1 MMKSVKSYS
10 ILCVIMLS
18 LLVLG
23 GCGSKTTNSTPST
36 PSVERTIVDMANK
49 TVKIPAEV
57 NKIVV
62 TCYGGATNEIVV
74 LGAADKI
81 IGQPAQENFPQLMEM
96 DPQFKNI
103 PDVGSFDN
111 INVEEI
117 IKLKP
122 DLVVASVT
130 SPTGNKKLE
139 EAGIPVVSV
148 LTGRATI
155 DGLTKEFK
163 MMGDVL
169 HKEKEAAALSDFWES
184 RLKLLKDDVAKIPP
198 EKLKKVYYM
207 LGTPLKTDGSAWGQE
222 FITIAGGI
230 NVAQKVDNASLI
242 SVEQLLKWNP
252 DVMIMSSNIG
262 PTKNSFIKS
271 DDLRNNPQMSNLN
284 AVVNNQIYQCPIG
297 AFWWDR
303 PSPESILGFM
313 WLAKTLQPDTFA
325 NINLT
330 QETKEFFQ
338 TFYHCTLTDQ
348 QIKSFMNAE
357 AAQKAQS

>member
-1 MMKSVKSYS
+1 MKLVKLNITIIVT
-10 ILCVIMLS
+10 ILF

-23 GCGSKTTNSTPST
+23 GCGSKTSNSAPLD
-36 PSVERTIVDMANK
+36 ERTIVDMANK

-81 IGQPAQENFPQLMEM
+81 IAQPTQDNFAQLIKMNT
-96 DPQFKNI
+96 QFKNL

-111 INVEEI
+111 INVEAI

-122 DLVVASVT
+122 DIVVASVT

-155 DGLTKEFK
+155 DGLLKEFK
-163 MMGDVL
+163 MMGEVL
-169 HKEKEAAALSDFWES
+169 HKEKEATELVDFWYS
-184 RLKLLKDDVAKIPP
+184 RVKVLKDDVVNIPVD
-198 EKLKKVYYM
+198 KLKKVYYM

-222 FITIAGGI
+222 FISIAGGI
-230 NVAQKVDNASLI
+230 NVAQKVENANLI

-252 DVMIMSSNIG
+252 EVMIMSSNIG
-262 PTKNSFIKS
+262 PTKNSFIKT
-271 DDLRNNPQMSNLN
+271 DDLKNNPQMSNLN
-284 AVVNNQIYQCPIG
+284 AVMNNQMYQCPIG
-297 AFWWDR
+297 SFWWDR

-313 WLAKTLQPDTFA
+313 WLAKTLHPDTFA
-325 NINLT
+325 RLNLN

-338 TFYHCTLTDQ
+338 TFYHTSLTDQ
-348 QIKSFMNAE
+348 EVELFMNAP
-357 AAQKAQS
+357 AQK

>member
-1 MMKSVKSYS
+1 MKSLKSY
-10 ILCVIMLS
+10 ITLIVIMLS

-23 GCGSKTTNSTPST
+23 GCGSKTTNSAP
-36 PSVERTIVDMANK
+36 PAERTIVDMANI
-49 TVKIPAEV
+49 TVKIPAVV

-62 TCYGGATNEIVV
+62 TCYGGATNEIAV

-81 IGQPAQENFPQLMEM
+81 IAQPRQENFPQLMKM
-96 DPQFKNI
+96 DPQFKNT

-122 DLVVASVT
+122 DIVVASVT

-155 DGLTKEFK
+155 NGLQKEFK
-163 MMGDVL
+163 MMGEVL
-169 HKEKEAAALSDFWES
+169 HKEKEATALTDFWNT
-184 RLKLLKDDVAKIPP
+184 RLKILKDDVAKLPAD
-198 EKLKKVYYM
+198 KLKKVYYM

-230 NVAQKVDNASLI
+230 NVAQKTDNANFI

-262 PTKNSFIKS
+262 PTKNSFIKA
-271 DDLRNNPQMSNLN
+271 DDLRNNPQMSSLN
-284 AVVNNQIYQCPIG
+284 AVLNNQMYQCPIG

-313 WLAKTLQPDTFA
+313 WLAKTLHPDTFA
-325 NINLT
+325 NIDLP
-330 QETKEFFQ
+330 QETREFFK

-348 QIKSFMNAE
+348 EIKSFL
-357 AAQKAQS
+357 SY

>member
-1 MMKSVKSYS
+1 MKSKKFY
-10 ILCVIMLS
+10 ITLIVITLS
-18 LLVLG
+18 LVVLS
-23 GCGSKTTNSTPST
+23 GCGSKTTNSAPSA
-36 PSVERTIVDMANK
+36 ERTIVDMANK

-81 IGQPAQENFPQLMEM
+81 IAQPMQENFAQLIKM
-96 DPQFKNI
+96 DPQFKDT

-122 DLVVASVT
+122 DIVVASVT

-155 DGLTKEFK
+155 DGLQKEFK
-163 MMGDVL
+163 MMGEVL
-169 HKEKEAAALSDFWES
+169 HKEKEATAISDFWNN
-184 RLKLLKDDVAKIPP
+184 RLKLLKDDAAKIPAD
-198 EKLKKVYYM
+198 KLKKVYYM

-222 FITIAGGI
+222 LITIAGGI
-230 NVAQKVDNASLI
+230 NVAQKVDNANLI
-242 SVEQLLKWNP
+242 SVEQLLEWNP
-252 DVMIMSSNIG
+252 EVIIMSSNIG
-262 PTKNSFIKS
+262 PTKNSFVKTE
-271 DDLRNNPQMSNLN
+271 DLRNNSQMSDLD
-284 AVVNNQIYQCPIG
+284 AVLHNQMYQCPIG

-313 WLAKTLQPDTFA
+313 WLAKTLHPDIFN

-338 TFYHCTLTDQ
+338 TFYHTSLTDQ
-348 QIKSFMNAE
+348 EIESFMNAQ
-357 AAQKAQS
+357 AQK

>member
-1 MMKSVKSYS
+1 MRKSVRFY
-10 ILCVIMLS
+10 IALMVIMSVLLLLS
-18 LLVLG
+18 
-23 GCGSKTTNSTPST
+23 GCGSQTTNSAPL
-36 PSVERTIVDMANK
+36 PERSIVDMANK

-81 IGQPAQENFPQLMEM
+81 IAQPAQENFSQLMEM

-122 DLVVASVT
+122 DFVVASVT

-155 DGLTKEFK
+155 DGLNKEFK

-169 HKEKEAAALSDFWES
+169 HKEKEAAALTDFWGS
-184 RLKLLKDDVAKIPP
+184 RLKLLKDDAAKIPA
-198 EKLKKVYYM
+198 EKLRKVYYM
-207 LGTPLKTDGSAWGQE
+207 LGTPLKTDGSPWGQE
-222 FITIAGGI
+222 LVSIAGGI
-230 NVAQKVDNASLI
+230 NVAEKVDNANQI

-262 PTKNSFIKS
+262 PTKNSFIKA
-271 DDLRNNPQMSNLN
+271 DDLRSNPQMKDLK
-284 AVVNNQIYQCPIG
+284 AVLNNQMYQCPIG

-313 WLAKTLQPDTFA
+313 WLAKTLQPEAFA

-348 QIKSFMNAE
+348 KIASFMNAQ
-357 AAQKAQS
+357 AAQN

>member
-1 MMKSVKSYS
+1 MMKLVKLN
-10 ILCVIMLS
+10 ITIIVAILS
-18 LLVLG
+18 LFVLG
-23 GCGSKTTNSTPST
+23 GCGSKTTNSAPLA
-36 PSVERTIVDMANK
+36 ERTIVDMANK

-81 IGQPAQENFPQLMEM
+81 IAQPTQDNFAQLIKM
-96 DPQFKNI
+96 DPQFKNT

-111 INVEEI
+111 INVEAI

-122 DLVVASVT
+122 DIVVASVT

-155 DGLTKEFK
+155 DGLLKEFK
-163 MMGDVL
+163 MMGEVL
-169 HKEKEAAALSDFWES
+169 HKEKEATALYGFWNS
-184 RLKLLKDDVAKIPP
+184 RVKVLKDDVVKIPAD
-198 EKLKKVYYM
+198 KLKKVYYM

-230 NVAQKVDNASLI
+230 NVAQKVENANLI

-252 DVMIMSSNIG
+252 EVMIMSSNIG
-262 PTKNSFIKS
+262 PTKNSFIKT
-271 DDLRNNPQMSNLN
+271 DDLKTNPQMSNLN
-284 AVVNNQIYQCPIG
+284 AVLNNQMYQCPIG

-313 WLAKTLQPDTFA
+313 WLAKTLHPSHFA
-325 NINLT
+325 NINLN

-338 TFYHCTLTDQ
+338 TFYQTSLTDQ
-348 QIKSFMNAE
+348 EVELFMNAQ
-357 AAQKAQS
+357 AQK

>member
-1 MMKSVKSYS
+1 MKLVKLN
-10 ILCVIMLS
+10 ITIIVAILS
-18 LLVLG
+18 LFVLG
-23 GCGSKTTNSTPST
+23 GCGSKTTNSAPLA
-36 PSVERTIVDMANK
+36 ERTIVDMANK

-81 IGQPAQENFPQLMEM
+81 IAQPTQDNFAQLIKM
-96 DPQFKNI
+96 DPQFKNT

-111 INVEEI
+111 INVEAI

-122 DLVVASVT
+122 DIVVASVT

-155 DGLTKEFK
+155 DGLLKEFK
-163 MMGDVL
+163 MMGEVL
-169 HKEKEAAALSDFWES
+169 HKEKEATALYGFWNS
-184 RLKLLKDDVAKIPP
+184 RVKVLKDDVVKIPAD
-198 EKLKKVYYM
+198 KLKKVYYM

-230 NVAQKVDNASLI
+230 NVAQKVENANLI

-252 DVMIMSSNIG
+252 EVMIMSSNIG
-262 PTKNSFIKS
+262 PTKNSFIKT
-271 DDLRNNPQMSNLN
+271 DDLKTNPQMSNLN
-284 AVVNNQIYQCPIG
+284 AVLNNQMYQCPIG

-313 WLAKTLQPDTFA
+313 WLAKTLHPSHFA
-325 NINLT
+325 NINLN

-338 TFYHCTLTDQ
+338 TFYQTSLTDQ
-348 QIKSFMNAE
+348 EVELFMNAQ
-357 AAQKAQS
+357 AQK

>member
-1 MMKSVKSYS
+1 MKKSVKSY
-10 ILCVIMLS
+10 IALMIMMLS

-23 GCGSKTTNSTPST
+23 GCGSKTTTSSLPA
-36 PSVERTIVDMANK
+36 ERTIVDMANK
-49 TVKIPAEV
+49 TVKIPAKV

-81 IGQPAQENFPQLMEM
+81 IGQPVQENFPQLMEM
-96 DPQFKNI
+96 DPQFKNL

-155 DGLTKEFK
+155 DGLNKEFK
-163 MMGDVL
+163 MMGEVL
-169 HKEKEAAALSDFWES
+169 QKEKEAAALLDFWGS

-198 EKLKKVYYM
+198 DKLKKVYYM
-207 LGTPLKTDGSAWGQE
+207 LGTPLKTDGSPWGKE
-222 FITIAGGI
+222 LITIAGGI
-230 NVAQKVDNASLI
+230 NVAQQVDNANLI

-252 DVMIMSSNIG
+252 EVMIMSSNIG
-262 PTKNSFIKS
+262 PTKNSFIKT
-271 DDLRNNPQMSNLN
+271 DDLRNNPQMKDLN
-284 AVVNNQIYQCPIG
+284 AVINNQMYQCPIG

-313 WLAKTLQPDTFA
+313 WLAKTLHPDTFA

-348 QIKSFMNAE
+348 QIETFMNAQ
-357 AAQKAQS
+357 AAQK

>member
-1 MMKSVKSYS
+1 MKKSVKFK
-10 ILCVIMLS
+10 ITLVAVLMLS
-18 LLVLG
+18 LFVLS
-23 GCGSKTTNSTPST
+23 GCGSKTAESTSPA
-36 PSVERTIVDMANK
+36 ERTVVDMTNK

-62 TCYGGATNEIVV
+62 TCYGGATNELVV

-81 IGQPAQENFPQLMEM
+81 IAQPSQENFPQLMKM
-96 DPQFKNI
+96 YPQFKNK

-139 EAGIPVVSV
+139 EAGIPVVAV

-155 DGLTKEFK
+155 DGLNKEFK

-169 HKEKEAAALSDFWES
+169 HKEKEAAALADFWAS
-184 RLKLLKDDVAKIPP
+184 RLKLLKDDATKIPP

-207 LGTPLKTDGSAWGQE
+207 LGTPLKTDGTAWGQD

-230 NVAQKVDNASLI
+230 NVAEKADNANQI

-252 DVMIMSSNIG
+252 DVLIMSSNIG
-262 PTKNSFIKS
+262 PTKNSFIKA
-271 DDLRNNPQMSNLN
+271 DDLKNNPQMSNLN
-284 AVVNNQIYQCPIG
+284 AVLNNQMYQCPIG

-313 WLAKTLQPDTFA
+313 WLAKTLQPDAFA
-325 NINLT
+325 NINLP

-348 QIKSFMNAE
+348 DIASFLNAQ
-357 AAQKAQS
+357 AAVVN

>member
-1 MMKSVKSYS
+1 MMKSVKSYLTL
-10 ILCVIMLS
+10 IIIMLS
-18 LLVLG
+18 LLVIG
-23 GCGSKTTNSTPST
+23 GCGSKTTESVTP
-36 PSVERTIVDMANK
+36 VERTIVDMANK

-81 IGQPAQENFPQLMEM
+81 IGQPVQENFPQLIKM
-96 DPQFKNI
+96 DPQFKNL
-103 PDVGSFDN
+103 PDVGSFNN

-139 EAGIPVVSV
+139 EAGIPVVTV

-169 HKEKEAAALSDFWES
+169 HKEKEATALSDFWNS
-184 RLKLLKDDVAKIPP
+184 RLKLLKDDVAKIPS
-198 EKLKKVYYM
+198 EKLQNVYYM

-230 NVAQKVDNASLI
+230 NVAQKVDNANLI

-262 PTKNSFIKS
+262 PTKNSFIKA
-271 DDLRNNPQMSNLN
+271 DDLRNNPQMRDLN
-284 AVVNNQIYQCPIG
+284 AVKNNQMYQCPIG

-313 WLAKTLQPDTFA
+313 WLAKTLHPDTFA

-348 QIKSFMNAE
+348 DVDTFMNAQ
-357 AAQKAQS
+357 AAQK